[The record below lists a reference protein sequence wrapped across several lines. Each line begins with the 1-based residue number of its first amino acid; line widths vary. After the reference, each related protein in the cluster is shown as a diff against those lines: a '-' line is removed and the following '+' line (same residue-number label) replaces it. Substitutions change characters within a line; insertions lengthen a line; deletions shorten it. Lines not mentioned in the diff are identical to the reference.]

1 MEDLVEKLQLQL
13 DEILLKFET
22 IGLKELCSFT
32 GVQELEY
39 ERKTRQQLIKVING
53 KVDNLTEDKDRTELL
68 NNFIGKSKK
77 VSSEPPVRRA
87 ATNNDRA
94 SICYKRYRP
103 ANIPH

>member
-39 ERKTRQQLIKVING
+39 ERKTRQ
-53 KVDNLTEDKDRTELL
+53 
-68 NNFIGKSKK
+68 
-77 VSSEPPVRRA
+77 
-87 ATNNDRA
+87 
-94 SICYKRYRP
+94 
-103 ANIPH
+103 H